1 MKISKIFIALGIIIC
16 LVVIVIGIYGI
27 FIVGKDD
34 NKITLKSIANKFEN
48 SETKDYLIDYS
59 NTFSVTA
66 SKDQIVIKVMTMNID
81 IF

>member
-34 NKITLKSIANKFEN
+34 NKITLKSIANKFEI
-48 SETKDYLIDYS
+48 SETKI
-59 NTFSVTA
+59 
-66 SKDQIVIKVMTMNID
+66 I
-81 IF
+81 